1 MLNNRRELQ
10 ADVLDEP
17 VRSLLAAAAA
27 PTEPGPLPGEA
38 EALAAFRASQTTTRR
53 SPVLTYLTAFKTPIA
68 AALGTGVLLTTG
80 MGVAMAGSLP
90 GAAQDTASELLGK
103 VGVTVPGADE
113 HSAGHADQR
122 GGSEDAADEPASPE
136 KDGKGSEV
144 SELATTTDKK
154 GVEKGAAISDEASDG
169 KSQAG
174 EEHGKAAEE
183 HGKARRSTARP
194 ARTARARSR
203 APQRGTTQRALSRPS
218 PRRRPRRLT
227 SRHPPTKRRPPR
239 TARGRVTALRP
250 RAPTRPATPAR
261 VAAPRGRQAVRE
273 PPDSRMNNVCPR
285 PGFGGT
291 RVSGVLRRRLLRAGR
306 AG

>member
-53 SPVLTYLTAFKTPIA
+53 SPVLTYLTAFRTPIA

-122 GGSEDAADEPASPE
+122 GGSEDAADEPTSSE
-136 KDGKGSEV
+136 KDGKGSDV
-144 SELATTTDKK
+144 SELATTTNKT
-154 GVEKGAAISDEASDG
+154 GVEKGAEVSRLASDG

-174 EEHGKAAEE
+174 EHGKAAEE
-183 HGKARRSTARP
+183 HGKAGEHGKVGEHGEGEEPSASVRDDAARP
-194 ARTARARSR
+194 EPTKPAETTEKAHVETPDDGEKAAADSAREGDSTSTQGTDKAGEAGAGRS
-203 APQRGTTQRALSRPS
+203 AEGSTSRP
-218 PRRRPRRLT
+218 
-227 SRHPPTKRRPPR
+227 
-239 TARGRVTALRP
+239 
-250 RAPTRPATPAR
+250 
-261 VAAPRGRQAVRE
+261 
-273 PPDSRMNNVCPR
+273 
-285 PGFGGT
+285 
-291 RVSGVLRRRLLRAGR
+291 
-306 AG
+306 

>member
-68 AALGTGVLLTTG
+68 AALGTGVLLTAG

-122 GGSEDAADEPASPE
+122 GGSEDAADEPASSE

-144 SELATTTDKK
+144 SELATTTDLE

-183 HGKARRSTARP
+183 HGKAAEEHGKAGENGEGEESSASARDDAARP
-194 ARTARARSR
+194 EPTKPAETTEKAHVETPTDEEKAAADSARKGDSTSTQGTDQAGDAGAGRS
-203 APQRGTTQRALSRPS
+203 AEGSTSRP
-218 PRRRPRRLT
+218 
-227 SRHPPTKRRPPR
+227 
-239 TARGRVTALRP
+239 
-250 RAPTRPATPAR
+250 
-261 VAAPRGRQAVRE
+261 
-273 PPDSRMNNVCPR
+273 
-285 PGFGGT
+285 
-291 RVSGVLRRRLLRAGR
+291 
-306 AG
+306 